1 MALFKAYPK
10 KGTTCK
16 VTFEL
21 PVEASVGVK
30 KVALVGEF
38 NNWDIGANLLS
49 RNKDG
54 CFVATVILEQGHEYQ
69 FRYLMDDSRWENDW
83 AADKYVPS
91 SFGNADN
98 SVVIV

>member
-1 MALFKAYPK
+1 MALYKSYPK
-10 KGTTCK
+10 NGTTCK

-21 PVEASVGVK
+21 PVEATMGVK
-30 KVALVGEF
+30 KVSLVGNF
-38 NNWDIGANLLS
+38 NNWDKTLNVLTK
-49 RNKDG
+49 NKEG
-54 CFVATVILEQGHEYQ
+54 RFAVTIVLEQGHEYH

-91 SFGNADN
+91 SFGNVDN

>member
-1 MALFKAYPK
+1 MALYKAYPK
-10 KGTTCK
+10 NGTTCK

-21 PVEASVGVK
+21 PIEATMGVK
-30 KVALVGEF
+30 KVSLVGNF
-38 NNWDIGANLLS
+38 NNWDKTLNVLTK
-49 RNKDG
+49 NKEG
-54 CFVATVILEQGHEYQ
+54 RFAVTIVLEQGHEYP

-91 SFGNADN
+91 SFGNVDN